1 MTQRIPAPAR
11 AATTALLA
19 VLCLLAA
26 CGRTREIPPEETG
39 TPNVMPKEQILYRE
53 AQQTFHAW
61 MKQFGQPSGAA
72 PLYDYLT
79 LHSRR
84 KLAEQGA
91 GTRDAFAAWFE
102 NQRGLARSPFFYTF
116 SRVDILDI
124 DLRDTAHALLTASVV
139 VEVPSQKLESVGT
152 FTLLREAGAW
162 KIPFAESGDFERSWW
177 QQDRKFT
184 ALFRDEGLAHF
195 DSRGLGIEL
204 LYPVTWDID
213 DNQRFRV
220 PGESAPQTGIE
231 LSYLNP
237 ATNEKE
243 AFIRIWV
250 GPAPP
255 PGEAAPDS
263 SGAIRLLRKE
273 DAQLAEA
280 ARATGTI
287 FHLFDP
293 RNGREIRAWGAVL
306 EASGPFARFAAIIA
320 RIIESITLPS

>member
-1 MTQRIPAPAR
+1 
-11 AATTALLA
+11 
-19 VLCLLAA
+19 
-26 CGRTREIPPEETG
+26 
-39 TPNVMPKEQILYRE
+39 
-53 AQQTFHAW
+53 
-61 MKQFGQPSGAA
+61 MKHFGQPSGAA
-72 PLYDYLT
+72 PLYDCLT
-79 LHSRR
+79 LQSRR
-84 KLAEQGA
+84 KLAEQGV
-91 GTRDAFAAWFE
+91 GTREAFVAWFE
-102 NQRGLARSPFFYTF
+102 NQRGLARAPFFYTF
-116 SRVDILDI
+116 SRIDVLDI
-124 DLRDTAHALLTASVV
+124 DVRDTVRALLTASVV

-152 FTLLREAGAW
+152 FTLLREAGSW

-220 PGESAPQTGIE
+220 PGESALQTGVE

-243 AFIRIWV
+243 AFIRIWI
-250 GPAPP
+250 GPALPP
-255 PGEAAPDS
+255 EESVPDS

-280 ARATGTI
+280 SRAMGAIYILSDTRNAR
-287 FHLFDP
+287 H
-293 RNGREIRAWGAVL
+293 IRAWGAVI
-306 EASGPFARFAAIIA
+306 EASGPFDRFSAIIA
-320 RIIESITLPS
+320 RIIESISLPS